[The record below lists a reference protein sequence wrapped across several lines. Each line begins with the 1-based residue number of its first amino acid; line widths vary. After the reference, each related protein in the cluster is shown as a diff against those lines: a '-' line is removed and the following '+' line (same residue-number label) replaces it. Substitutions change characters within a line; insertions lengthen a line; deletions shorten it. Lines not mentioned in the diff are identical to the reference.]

1 MQVFALEDRN
11 DGAILLFLPDV
22 MDAAVKAKL
31 VTKSGGQYA
40 TAGSTHEPLSIEAMD
55 ATNTPDP
62 PQHVKHMIGW
72 KRKAIKL
79 TLPTSDPDGAQVRV
93 AEALC
98 ALAAKQWATA

>member
-1 MQVFALEDRN
+1 
-11 DGAILLFLPDV
+11 
-22 MDAAVKAKL
+22 
-31 VTKSGGQYA
+31 
-40 TAGSTHEPLSIEAMD
+40 
-55 ATNTPDP
+55 
-62 PQHVKHMIGW
+62 MIGW